1 MSLIYRYKPDKDR
14 AILPLASTIA
24 RPWDHPQPGHG
35 LRSHHLHDR
44 RQCSPPSA
52 ICTLASSFS
61 SSAPAWT
68 PWTGPWPGPSGRCT
82 DLGRYLDSV
91 CDRCSELAFIAG
103 AVIGGSPLSA
113 LFVVAGS
120 MALLLARVHV
130 HRRGLRS
137 DKARFSRPE
146 RLAFIIIALLV
157 PFPFNT
163 IIFLAAGT
171 LSLISAVQVLYASRR
186 ARASPRPLE
195 PATSALK
202 NI

>member
-14 AILPLASTIA
+14 AMLPLTSVLVKAGVTPNLVTVSGLIISLIA
-24 RPWDHPQPGHG
+24 GG
-35 LRSHHLHDR
+35 FAALGHLHIGIALFFI
-44 RQCSPPSA
+44 SA
-52 ICTLASSFS
+52 CLDALDGSLARATGGCTEF
-61 SSAPAWT
+61 
-68 PWTGPWPGPSGRCT
+68 
-82 DLGRYLDSV
+82 GRYLDSV
-91 CDRCSELAFIAG
+91 CDRCSEFAFIAG

-146 RLAFIIIALLV
+146 RLALIIIALFV
-157 PFPFNT
+157 PYPFNT

-171 LSLISAVQVLYASRR
+171 LSLISAVQVLFASRR
-186 ARASPRPLE
+186 ARASTKKLE
-195 PATSALK
+195 PATFALK